1 MGSALVLGLLALMI
15 CCVLLGYPVA
25 IVLGGVSLIVG
36 YVALGPA
43 FMQFLPSR
51 YMGVLSNYVLL
62 AVPMFIVMGLALQ
75 RSGLTQVL
83 LAAFAKTLRSVP
95 GGMALAVLFVGA
107 LLAASTGIVGAS
119 VVTLGLIALPVLK
132 RAGYRDDIAAGIVAS
147 AGSLG
152 QIVPPSIVLILLAS
166 VMQVSAGALFA
177 AAVWPSLL
185 IVGGYVAFIVSAA
198 LCSRSALCPGR
209 NLRIALDGPPM
220 WLAIGG
226 PLLLIAGVLGT
237 ILAGIAS
244 PTEASGV
251 GAALAVA
258 LFLISR
264 RYTDADSRVQVVVA
278 AEQPA
283 ATRSK
288 LAISSSHDLLD
299 IAAEALRLTSMVF
312 LILFGATT
320 FALVFRGL
328 GGDDLMID
336 YVQSSGL
343 GAEGFVV
350 LVLVIV
356 FVAGFFVDFIEIIFI
371 VVPVVLPLLQAYGID
386 PLWFAV
392 LLGVNLQTSFLT
404 PPFGF
409 SLFYLRGVAPAAMST
424 ESIYRGVL
432 PYVAIQLGVLAY
444 LFFSHV

>member
-1 MGSALVLGLLALMI
+1 
-15 CCVLLGYPVA
+15 
-25 IVLGGVSLIVG
+25 
-36 YVALGPA
+36 
-43 FMQFLPSR
+43 
-51 YMGVLSNYVLL
+51 
-62 AVPMFIVMGLALQ
+62 
-75 RSGLTQVL
+75 
-83 LAAFAKTLRSVP
+83 
-95 GGMALAVLFVGA
+95 
-107 LLAASTGIVGAS
+107 
-119 VVTLGLIALPVLK
+119 
-132 RAGYRDDIAAGIVAS
+132 
-147 AGSLG
+147 
-152 QIVPPSIVLILLAS
+152 
-166 VMQVSAGALFA
+166 
-177 AAVWPSLL
+177 
-185 IVGGYVAFIVSAA
+185 
-198 LCSRSALCPGR
+198 
-209 NLRIALDGPPM
+209 M

-409 SLFYLRGVAPAAMST
+409 SLFYLRGVAPASMST